1 MYDQEIELA
10 RHALWLVLA
19 LSAPP
24 IVCAAIAGLI
34 VAFLQ
39 AATQIQEQTFPYA
52 VKFVAIVLAIFAT
65 ASMLGGA
72 LFNFGNRLFSDFPML
87 VH

>member
-1 MYDQEIELA
+1 MHDQEIELA
-10 RHALWLVLA
+10 RQALWLILA

-24 IVCAAIAGLI
+24 IICAAIAGLF
-34 VAFLQ
+34 VAILQ

-52 VKFVAIVLAIFAT
+52 VKFIAIVLAILGTAT
-65 ASMLGGA
+65 MLGGT
-72 LFNFGNRLFSDFPML
+72 LFNFANRLFTQFPSM